1 VIPYWTL
8 WKILEWVK
16 RIEPVDGR
24 MMNAYA
30 EAAFTGQGQE
40 KTIVRLTRTL
50 FPTLVLVALAT
61 VVNLQSPVG
70 GVRNT
75 PIGIGDIAPDFTL
88 TDQEGRKVTLSE
100 ARRIG
105 PVVLVFYRGYW

>member
-1 VIPYWTL
+1 VIPYRKL
-8 WKILEWVK
+8 WKILAWVK
-16 RIEPVDGR
+16 AIPPVDGR
-24 MMNAYA
+24 VMNAYA
-30 EAAFTGQGQE
+30 EAVFTDRGQE

-61 VVNLQSPVG
+61 IVNPQSPVG
-70 GVRNT
+70 GVRST

-88 TDQEGRKVTLSE
+88 TDQDGRKVTLSE